1 MPTIMSS
8 LDDSL
13 QARIAAVRA
22 RIAAA
27 AHGAGRAPASIRL
40 VAVSKSA
47 GAEAVRAALACGQ
60 TAFGE
65 SYLQEAIAKIAAVR
79 ALAAEGGGATDGSF
93 GAPAAP
99 PLVPPL
105 VPPPVPDW
113 HFIGPIQS
121 NKTRAIAQ
129 AFSWVQSLDRLA
141 IAERLSAQ
149 RPLEQPPL
157 HVLLQ
162 VNISGEATKRGV
174 APDELAP
181 LATAV
186 AALPRLQLRGL
197 MAIPAPPSVAPVGA
211 QFGRMRELF
220 DDLVRRGFVLDT
232 LSLGMSSD
240 LEAAVAAGSTMVRV
254 GTAIFGPRSAP

>member
-1 MPTIMSS
+1 MSTIMSS

-27 AHGAGRAPASIRL
+27 AHSAGRDPASIRL
-40 VAVSKSA
+40 IAVSKSA
-47 GAEAVRAALACGQ
+47 GAEAVWAALASGQ
-60 TAFGE
+60 ADFGE
-65 SYLQEAIAKIAAVR
+65 SYLQEATAKIAAVR
-79 ALAAEGGGATDGSF
+79 ARAAAVTADHGGATDGRS
-93 GAPAAP
+93 GTASPAPN
-99 PLVPPL
+99 
-105 VPPPVPDW
+105 W

-121 NKTRAIAQ
+121 NKTRAIAC
-129 AFSWVQSLDRLA
+129 AFGWVQSVDRLA
-141 IAERLSAQ
+141 VAERLAAQ

-157 HVLLQ
+157 QVLLQ
-162 VNISGEATKRGV
+162 VNISREATKRGV
-174 APDELAP
+174 APEELAA

-186 AALPRLQLRGL
+186 GALPRLRLRGL
-197 MAIPAPPSVAPVGA
+197 MAIPAPQSVAPVDA
-211 QFGRMRELF
+211 QLRRMRELF
-220 DDLVRRGFVLDT
+220 DDLIGRGFALDT

>member
-1 MPTIMSS
+1 MSS

-22 RIAAA
+22 RIVAA
-27 AHGAGRAPASIRL
+27 AHGAGRDPASIRL

-47 GAEAVRAALACGQ
+47 GAEAVRAALAGGQ

-65 SYLQEAIAKIAAVR
+65 SYLQEAVAKIAVVR

-99 PLVPPL
+99 PLAPPL
-105 VPPPVPDW
+105 VPDW

-121 NKTRAIAQ
+121 NKTRAIAE

-149 RPLEQPPL
+149 RPLEHPPL

-174 APDELAP
+174 APDALAP

-186 AALPRLQLRGL
+186 AALPRLHLRGL
-197 MAIPAPPSVAPVGA
+197 MAIPAPQSVAPVGA
-211 QFGRMRELF
+211 QFGRMQELF
-220 DDLVRRGFVLDT
+220 DDLVRRGFALDT

>member
-1 MPTIMSS
+1 MSTIMSS

-27 AHGAGRAPASIRL
+27 AHGAGRDPASIRL

-47 GAEAVRAALACGQ
+47 GAEAVRAALASGQ
-60 TAFGE
+60 AAFGE
-65 SYLQEAIAKIAAVR
+65 SYLQEAVAKIAAVR
-79 ALAAEGGGATDGSF
+79 ALAAEGGDATDG
-93 GAPAAP
+93 GLGVPAAP
-99 PLVPPL
+99 E
-105 VPPPVPDW
+105 W

-121 NKTRAIAQ
+121 NKTRAIAE

-162 VNISGEATKRGV
+162 VNISGEATKGGV
-174 APDELAP
+174 APDALAP

-186 AALPRLQLRGL
+186 AALHRLRLRGL
-197 MAIPAPPSVAPVGA
+197 MAIPTPQSVAPVGA

-220 DDLVRRGFVLDT
+220 DDLIRRGFALDT